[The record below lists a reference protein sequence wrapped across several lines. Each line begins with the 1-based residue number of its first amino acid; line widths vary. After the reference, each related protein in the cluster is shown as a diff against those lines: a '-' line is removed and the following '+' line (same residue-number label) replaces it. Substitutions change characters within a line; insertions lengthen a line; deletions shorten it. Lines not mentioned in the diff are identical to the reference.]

1 MMTLKEKLRP
11 SGHFWSSLEY
21 QLIMRNIGKKKD

>member
-1 MMTLKEKLRP
+1 MMTLKKKLRP